1 MEFFLL
7 DVFIL
12 HPLLGYIIIFF
23 GLFVEGD
30 LLLFAAAFL
39 ARLGVF
45 DLVPLVLVSIAGML
59 IGDALWYLAGK
70 NKEKFPARL
79 VRFFDRV
86 ASPFDNVLAARLFH
100 TLLITKFAYGI
111 HRLILARAGS
121 VGAPFARFF
130 KTDIIATLIWTATII
145 ALGYFGGF
153 ALEALKQYVRFAE
166 IGLLVLLVL
175 VVFAEK
181 WLRKRVL
188 R

>member
-1 MEFFLL
+1 MEFILL
-7 DVFIL
+7 DTFIL
-12 HPLLGYIIIFF
+12 HPLLGYLIIFF
-23 GLFVEGD
+23 GLFIEGD

-45 DLVPLVLVSIAGML
+45 DIMPLIVVSIAGML
-59 IGDALWYLAGK
+59 IGDALWYLVGRHK
-70 NKEKFPARL
+70 KRFPTRL
-79 VRFFDRV
+79 IAFFDRV
-86 ASPFDNVLAARLFH
+86 ASPFDQMLTTRLFH

-130 KTDIIATLIWTATII
+130 KIDIVATLIWTAVIVS
-145 ALGYFGGF
+145 LGYFGGF
-153 ALEALKQYVRFAE
+153 ALEPLKPYFRFAE
-166 IGLLVLLVL
+166 VGLLVLLVL

-181 WLRKRVL
+181 WLRKRAL

>member
-7 DVFIL
+7 DIFIV
-12 HPLLGYIIIFF
+12 HPLLGYLIIFF

-45 DLVPLVLVSIAGML
+45 DLLPLVVVSIAGML
-59 IGDALWYLAGK
+59 IGDTLWYTLGK
-70 NKEKFPARL
+70 YHRRLPTRL
-79 VRFFDRV
+79 VTFYDRV
-86 ASPFDNVLAARLFH
+86 ASPFDQMLTTRLFH
-100 TLLITKFAYGI
+100 TLLITKFTYGI

-121 VGAPFARFF
+121 VGASFVRFF
-130 KTDIIATLIWTATII
+130 KTDIVATLIWTATIVTI
-145 ALGYFGGF
+145 GYFGGF
-153 ALEALKQYVRFAE
+153 ALEALKEYVRFAE
-166 IGLLVLLVL
+166 IGLLILLVL